1 MPMPR
6 REYPELSLAAM
17 LKKQLHAG
25 ISDNN
30 QMIGKAQQP
39 QDDGDEDANC
49 LPSLAERVR
58 EVLGIAN
65 NPNRNKTNMLFFV
78 MYDIES
84 NKVRQ
89 HVAKY
94 LLKMGCHR
102 IQNSIFLADLSH
114 ERYDKI
120 RSDLTEVQALYDNN
134 DSILVIPISTDY
146 LRSMKIIGKQV
157 DVDVIMKNMTTLFF

>member
-1 MPMPR
+1 MAR
-6 REYPELSLAAM
+6 RDYPQLSLAAM
-17 LKKQLHAG
+17 LKKQLDAG

-30 QMIGKAQQP
+30 QMIGKACDSQKDEG
-39 QDDGDEDANC
+39 DDAS
-49 LPSLAERVR
+49 LPSLAERVKQI
-58 EVLGIAN
+58 LGIAN

-120 RSDLTEVQALYDNN
+120 RNDLTDVQALYDNN

-157 DVDVIMKNMTTLFF
+157 DVDIIMKNKTTLFF

>member
-1 MPMPR
+1 MPR
-6 REYPELSLAAM
+6 RDYPPISLSAM
-17 LKKQLHAG
+17 LHKQLKAG

-30 QMIGKAQQP
+30 QMIGKVP
-39 QDDGDEDANC
+39 DPKRDEEAADADAC
-49 LPSLAERVR
+49 LPSLAERVK
-58 EVLGIAN
+58 EILGIAN

-94 LLKMGCHR
+94 LFKMGCHR

-120 RSDLTEVQALYDNN
+120 RSDLTDVQALYDNN

-157 DVDVIMKNMTTLFF
+157 DVDIIMKNKTTLFF